1 MAYTINDAI
10 NQGRRNAQAINGT
23 VVSTGRQVINDGRRN
38 AKAISDVT
46 VATGRQVINDN
57 RRAHQATQDVVVS
70 TGREAMNDG
79 RRNARANADVTVATG
94 RRVADHVNQHSDENT
109 NRILGALGGHTA
121 AFEVVLFI
129 ISAAIGIGV
138 FYLLTQFWGRDQ
150 LMVDAVGNLLSKTE
164 FVPYAWP
171 LRAVVAVLCGL
182 AAFLAGQ
189 SLPLGRKS

>member
-10 NQGRRNAQAINGT
+10 N
-23 VVSTGRQVINDGRRN
+23 DGRRN
-38 AKAISDVT
+38 AKVITDVT
-46 VATGRQVINDN
+46 IAASKQVIDDN
-57 RRAHQATQDVVVS
+57 RRAHKATQDVVVS
-70 TGREAMNDG
+70 STREAVNDS
-79 RRNARANADVTVATG
+79 RRNARANADITIATG
-94 RRVADHVNQHSDENT
+94 KHVADHVNQHSDENM
-109 NRILGALGGHTA
+109 NKILGAIGGHTA
-121 AFEVVLFI
+121 AFEVVLFLV
-129 ISAAIGIGV
+129 SVAIGIGI
-138 FYLLTQFWGRDQ
+138 FYLLTQVWGRDQ